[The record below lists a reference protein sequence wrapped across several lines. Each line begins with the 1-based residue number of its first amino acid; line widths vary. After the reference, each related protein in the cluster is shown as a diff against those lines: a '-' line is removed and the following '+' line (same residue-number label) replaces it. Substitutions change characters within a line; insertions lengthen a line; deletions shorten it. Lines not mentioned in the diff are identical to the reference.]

1 MTILVIILHNSTL
14 YNNGRNRERGQYLTC
29 ISTCIEMNDCRQNF
43 YNVNTLYDVFTN
55 VAGDTILKILKEIYL
70 YSKI

>member
-29 ISTCIEMNDCRQNF
+29 ISTCIEMNDWGFNANSSNISAISWREQNF
-43 YNVNTLYDVFTN
+43 NN
-55 VAGDTILKILKEIYL
+55 
-70 YSKI
+70 